1 MRIGSATSA
10 GLKGSSS
17 DSPKNLAERNT
28 KKIGVGN
35 RASFLRQYF
44 RSITGGVTHDEPIY
58 DRRVSKR
65 AATGLILRNRTAR
78 EAIMAETPETNKPD
92 FRNGFPLGDVRDD
105 SIILGQVDGEELI
118 LGRRGDEFFAVG
130 AHCTHYGG
138 PLAEGLVVGDTVRC
152 PWHHACFSL
161 KNGEALRAPA
171 LDPIPCWR
179 VERLGD
185 KIFVRE
191 KLPPPAPKSGT
202 NGPTSVVI
210 VGGGAAGLAA
220 ADMLRREGY
229 EGPLTIVSADASPPV
244 DRPNLSKDYLAGTA
258 QEEWIPLRPSEYYR
272 DRRINLLLHSRVSSL
287 DTKARRMALENGK
300 VLDFGVLLLATGA
313 DPVHL
318 PIEGAA
324 DSQLHYLRTFADSK
338 AIVAKAS
345 SAKRVVVVGAS
356 FIGLEVA
363 ASLRARGI
371 LVDVVA
377 PDRQPLERVMGA
389 EVGLFIR
396 KLHEA
401 HGVTF
406 HLGETVSRV
415 NGRTVTLSGG
425 APLDADFLV
434 LGVGVRP
441 SLALAEQ
448 AGLQIDRGIE
458 VNEYLETSVA
468 GIFAAGDAAR
478 WPDPHTGERIRV
490 EHWVIAERMGQVA
503 AKNILGRREKFD
515 AVPFFWSQHYDVAIN
530 YVGHAEK
537 WDAIEIDGSLEARN
551 CTVVYKK
558 GGTILATVT
567 ISRDLQSLQAEAAME
582 TATRSPKRD
591 VA

>member
-1 MRIGSATSA
+1 
-10 GLKGSSS
+10 
-17 DSPKNLAERNT
+17 
-28 KKIGVGN
+28 
-35 RASFLRQYF
+35 
-44 RSITGGVTHDEPIY
+44 
-58 DRRVSKR
+58 
-65 AATGLILRNRTAR
+65 
-78 EAIMAETPETNKPD
+78 MAETPDTNKPD
-92 FRNGFPLGDVRDD
+92 FRNGFPIRGLGDG
-105 SIILGQVDGEELI
+105 SMISGQVDGEELV
-118 LGRRGDEFFAVG
+118 LARRGDEFFALA

-138 PLAEGLVVGDTVRC
+138 PLAEGLIVGDTVRC

-161 KNGEALRAPA
+161 RTGEALHAPA
-171 LDPIPCWR
+171 LDPVACWR

-191 KLPPPAPKSGT
+191 KVSPPSPKRGAD
-202 NGPTSVVI
+202 GPSSVVI

-229 EGPLTIVSADASPPV
+229 DGPLTMVSADDSPPV
-244 DRPNLSKDYLAGTA
+244 DRPNLSKDFLAGTA
-258 QEEWIPLRPSEYYR
+258 QEDWIPLRPSDYYR
-272 DRRINLLLHSRVSSL
+272 DRRIDLLLHSRVSSL
-287 DTKARRMALENGK
+287 DTKNRRILLENGK
-300 VLDFGVLLLATGA
+300 ALEFGALLLATGA
-313 DPVHL
+313 EPVHL
-318 PIEGAA
+318 QIEGAT
-324 DSQLHYLRTFADSK
+324 DSQVHYLRTFADSK
-338 AIVAKAS
+338 AIIAKAA
-345 SAKRVVVVGAS
+345 SAKRVVVCGAS

-377 PDRQPLERVMGA
+377 PDRHPLERVMGS
-389 EVGLFIR
+389 EVGDFVR
-396 KLHEA
+396 KIHEA

-406 HLGETVSRV
+406 HLGATVGRV
-415 NGRTVTLSGG
+415 NGRTVTLTSGTT
-425 APLDADFLV
+425 LDADFLV

-448 AGLQIDRGIE
+448 AGLTIDRGIS

-490 EHWVIAERMGQVA
+490 EHWVVAERMGQVA

-530 YVGHAEK
+530 YVGHAER
-537 WDAIEIDGSLEARN
+537 WDAVEIDGSLDAHD
-551 CTVVYKK
+551 CAVAYKK
-558 GGTILATVT
+558 GGRTLAIVT
-567 ISRDLQSLQAEAAME
+567 ISRDLRSLQAEAAME
-582 TATRSPKRD
+582 AEIRPQRQE